1 MPYYA
6 IFARLLSQDWVESS
20 VINDFAAKM
29 SSAEMLID
37 FHGEVRESRI
47 SEILGDVEKKLEATE
62 EDFKKQRKVYNIL
75 VETLQ
80 NLYYH
85 TDPFGGE
92 ELSDGEKKRVARFI
106 LGKAEDH
113 YHVLAANYI
122 DSDNIAPLKARLD
135 KINALD
141 KDGLRDYY
149 KEVLDNG
156 QYSVHG
162 GGGLGMI
169 DIARKS
175 RNKLEY
181 DFTEVN
187 DDFGLYILK
196 IKV

>member
-1 MPYYA
+1 ME
-6 IFARLLSQDWVESS
+6 SQ
-20 VINDFAAKM
+20 VINDFATRM
-29 SSAEMLID
+29 SSAQLLVD
-37 FHGEVRESRI
+37 FHGEVSESRI
-47 SEILGDVEKKLEATE
+47 SEILGDVEKKLETAE

-80 NLYYH
+80 NLYHH
-85 TDPFGGE
+85 TDPFGGDE
-92 ELSDGEKKRVARFI
+92 VADGEKKRVARFM
-106 LGKAEDH
+106 LGKADEE
-113 YHVLAANYI
+113 YHILAANYI

-141 KDGLRDYY
+141 KDGLRDFY

-181 DFTEVN
+181 DFTEIN